1 MRRRALISLF
11 MLVYISTLQVESAPL
26 ACKVSTL
33 NTCVGYLYFVSP
45 QEQTAEQVADMLS
58 VSPMDVGRTYGEKP
72 VYVINVTCRCEPD
85 SNQFLAKTDYIVR
98 VDDSWNSISLAF
110 DGLISA
116 DYGTV
121 LYPPLKL
128 ELKIQCG
135 CQNDVGVMTYRVV
148 SGDTVYGLATRFN
161 TSWNRIVKLNG
172 LVNESEIG
180 VDQILFLPMDYPE
193 NLISQQID
201 EKRTKPKSQTGLIVG
216 VASGVVFLLAALII
230 GGFYM
235 RSKSTK
241 QVEKTFNKKDS
252 CHSRDLEA
260 SNHPEE
266 ARSNYCYLPFCQFLE
281 KEKVN
286 IKHADSL
293 PKGSTTFRVI
303 GLDSEKPVVFT
314 YDDILEATDNLH
326 KSRKIGEGSYGSVY
340 LGKLMD
346 KMVAIKQMRDT
357 KSKEF
362 LAELKILCKVHHSN
376 LVELIGYSAGGEHLF
391 LVYEYA
397 ENGALSECLH
407 DPSSKGHKPLSWTER
422 VQIALDAARGLEYIH
437 EHTKPIYAHRDVKTS
452 NILLDS
458 DLRAKIADFGLV
470 KLLEHSL
477 ENQAATTKVVGTFGY
492 LAPEYVRDGHVSTK
506 NDVYAFGVVLMELI
520 SGQPALCRSTK
531 SNVGEWK
538 SLISFVTSI
547 FKESDITTN
556 LKSLVDKSLLQY
568 PEDLVLKMAI
578 LSTSCVE
585 ENPDLRPN
593 MLDVVFALSQMLQ
606 LSSEWET
613 AQTDHIP
620 DFDVLYECR

>member
-1 MRRRALISLF
+1 MEMRRRALISLF

-193 NLISQQID
+193 NLISQQI
-201 EKRTKPKSQTGLIVG
+201 
-216 VASGVVFLLAALII
+216 
-230 GGFYM
+230 
-235 RSKSTK
+235 
-241 QVEKTFNKKDS
+241 
-252 CHSRDLEA
+252 
-260 SNHPEE
+260 
-266 ARSNYCYLPFCQFLE
+266 
-281 KEKVN
+281 
-286 IKHADSL
+286 
-293 PKGSTTFRVI
+293 GSTTFRVI